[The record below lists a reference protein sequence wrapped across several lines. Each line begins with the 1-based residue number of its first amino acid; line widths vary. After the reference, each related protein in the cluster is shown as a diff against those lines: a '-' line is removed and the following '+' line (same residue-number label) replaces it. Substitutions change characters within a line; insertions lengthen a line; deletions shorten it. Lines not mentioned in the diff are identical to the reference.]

1 MLQIWM
7 PEADGTWHWSI
18 GERWQSAYTLEQLI
32 QDIQAH
38 HGEEATVFFP
48 SRDVQIIQQN
58 MPKAQYKQLGAE
70 GVKYLLEEYVLSS
83 IDQMKVLHHFQAPD
97 QLTILGISNHRLE
110 TLQHALSLIPVK
122 LVSLLPDFLILP
134 VPDAEQTLIGYIE
147 ERLLFRSNTWVGGS
161 IDDLSVFLDYQVE
174 NQNYKISNL
183 TASQMQSLSARAT
196 QEQLESFHYEGV
208 ELARPKQHPWNVL
221 PKMKEQ
227 HASTGYWK
235 ACAAVL
241 TVLIVTQLA
250 YDATRWYQNK
260 KVADQIA
267 VQAVDQF
274 KYWFGMNYP
283 VTEQTL
289 RSQFEYQL
297 NTNKQA
303 DAQALSL
310 LSRIGPVLMQQQIV
324 ANQVVYEAN
333 SLNMLLKANSAEALQ
348 TLTQQ
353 LNQQGF
359 KVELGNIQPTTGGAI
374 GMVKIQ

>member
-7 PEADGTWHWSI
+7 PEADGTWHWST
-18 GERWQSAYTLEQLI
+18 GERWQTAYTLEQLI

-48 SRDVQIIQQN
+48 SRDVQMIQQN
-58 MPKAQYKQLGAE
+58 IPKAQYKQLGAE
-70 GVKYLLEEYVLSS
+70 GVRYLLEEYVLSS
-83 IDQMKVLHHFQAPD
+83 IDQMKVLHHFQAPE
-97 QLTILGISNHRLE
+97 QLTVLGIANHRLE

-134 VPDAEQTLIGYIE
+134 EPTAEQVILGCIE
-147 ERLLFRSNTWVGGS
+147 ERLLFRSNTWLGGS
-161 IDDLSVFLDYQVE
+161 IDDLSVFLDYQVPE
-174 NQNYKISNL
+174 QKYKICNF
-183 TASQMQSLSARAT
+183 TASHMHSLSARVT
-196 QEQLESFHYEGV
+196 QEQLESFHYEWV
-208 ELARPKQHPWNVL
+208 ALPRAKQHPWNVL
-221 PKMKEQ
+221 PKVKEQ
-227 HASTGYWK
+227 SSSGGYWK

-241 TVLIVTQLA
+241 VALIVTQLA
-250 YDATRWYQNK
+250 YDTTRWYQNK
-260 KVADQIA
+260 KIADQVA

-274 KYWFGMNYP
+274 KYWFGANYP

-297 NTNKQA
+297 KMNKQA

-310 LSRIGPVLMQQQIV
+310 LSRVGPVLMQQQIV

-333 SLNMLLKANSAEALQ
+333 TLNMQLKANSADALQ
-348 TLTQQ
+348 ALTQQ

-359 KVELGNIQPTTGGAI
+359 QVELGNIQPTTGGAI

>member
-18 GERWQSAYTLEQLI
+18 GERWQAAYTLEQLI

-58 MPKAQYKQLGAE
+58 MPKAQYKQLGVE

-83 IDQMKVLHHFQAPD
+83 IDQMKVLHHFQAPA
-97 QLTILGISNHRLE
+97 QLTVLGISNHQLA

-134 VPDAEQTLIGYIE
+134 EPAAEQMILGYIE
-147 ERLLFRSNTWVGGS
+147 ERLLFRSNAWLGGS
-161 IDDLSVFLDYQVE
+161 IDDLAVFLDYQAAE
-174 NQNYKISNL
+174 QTYKICNL
-183 TASQMQSLSARAT
+183 TASQMHSLNASVT
-196 QEQLESFHYEGV
+196 QQQVESFHYELGA
-208 ELARPKQHPWNVL
+208 LPRAKQHPWNVL
-221 PKMKEQ
+221 PKVKEQ
-227 HASTGYWK
+227 HAATGYWK

-241 TVLIVTQLA
+241 AALVVTQLT

-260 KVADQIA
+260 KIADQIA

-274 KYWFGMNYP
+274 KYWFGANYP

-289 RSQFEYQL
+289 RSQFEHQL
-297 NTNKQA
+297 KMNKQA
-303 DAQALSL
+303 DTQALSL
-310 LSRIGPVLMQQQIV
+310 LSRVGPILMQQKII
-324 ANQVVYEAN
+324 ANSVVYEAN
-333 SLNMLLKANSAEALQ
+333 SLSMQLKASSAEALQ

-359 KVELGNIQPTTGGAI
+359 QVELGNIQPTTGGAI
-374 GMVKIQ
+374 GMVKIK

>member
-18 GERWQSAYTLEQLI
+18 GERWQSAHTLEQLI

-83 IDQMKVLHHFQAPD
+83 IDQMKVLHHFQAPE
-97 QLTILGISNHRLE
+97 QLTVLGISKHRLE

-134 VPDAEQTLIGYIE
+134 VPDAEQVILGCIE
-147 ERLLFRSNTWVGGS
+147 ERLLFRSNTWLGGS
-161 IDDLSVFLDYQVE
+161 IDDLAVFLDYQAA
-174 NQNYKISNL
+174 NQKYKICN
-183 TASQMQSLSARAT
+183 LSASHMHSLNASVT
-196 QEQLESFHYEGV
+196 QEQLESFHYEWAV
-208 ELARPKQHPWNVL
+208 LPRAKQHPWNLL
-221 PKMKEQ
+221 PKVKEQ
-227 HASTGYWK
+227 HVSTGYWK

-241 TVLIVTQLA
+241 VALIVTQLT

-260 KVADQIA
+260 KLAEQVA

-274 KYWFGMNYP
+274 KYWFGANYP

-297 NTNKQA
+297 NMNKQA

-310 LSRIGPVLMQQQIV
+310 LSRVGPVLMQQQIV

-333 SLNMLLKANSAEALQ
+333 SLNMQLKANSAEALQ

-359 KVELGNIQPTTGGAI
+359 QVELGNIQPTTGGAI